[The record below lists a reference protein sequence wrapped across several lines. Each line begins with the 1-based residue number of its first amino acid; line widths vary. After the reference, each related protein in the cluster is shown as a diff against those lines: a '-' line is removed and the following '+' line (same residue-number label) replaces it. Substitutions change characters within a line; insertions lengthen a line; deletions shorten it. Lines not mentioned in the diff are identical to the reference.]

1 MLEEAEKTP
10 NDHIIDS
17 RDVKAIVCRDI
28 QPVQYPGNHGNPFP
42 MKITPLTKAP
52 MTQLFLD
59 LESVGEVSHE
69 DNRMK
74 KISVTRTGKLV
85 TLLYLG
91 ISEPETTFR
100 TMNEMFYLLTLP
112 SLDSVFRNPD
122 IGSLKRLFSFIVNN
136 GHGEDP
142 NSVLT
147 QMCLVCLLNL
157 LQLNKIN
164 QRSFAEYHS
173 KRNFVERVHAAENVA
188 LSRHGAFCSSKV
200 HQNVEKHSPE
210 HLENMESM
218 AENVKQCL
226 SCARFGNS
234 FIQCFRGVAKNVV
247 FNNELKLKEYLN
259 LNEERKMDCDW
270 TDTPPQKMSILILW
284 LKHGNLIKTTLPIP
298 DYIRWIHSG
307 ELHFLSYEKTEQLA
321 RDKPE
326 ITDCDIFLPTRIL
339 YIFFDIEN
347 DPSNEIL
354 QQLAL
359 LSWLPI
365 EEVPEYFNK
374 TERKLTKAAMIILD
388 GSSHPLYKLNMA
400 ELEQMCKTN
409 NVSFKGLKYVIVKV
423 LALAQ
428 DEDVPDDFPAN
439 YKVNC
444 EIIDQLDVYRTRKFP
459 GKNLAKKSQIP
470 ISYGVSKENLENL
483 FETLLIY
490 LNHKT
495 HHSSNMNKVENTME
509 NKTGS
514 KEVNYEDYFEVGSNV
529 KIRWISE
536 EILDGNQAGIR
547 QTYSRQ
553 QLKMMKFLLCMSVN
567 QTVFI
572 L

>member
-1 MLEEAEKTP
+1 
-10 NDHIIDS
+10 
-17 RDVKAIVCRDI
+17 
-28 QPVQYPGNHGNPFP
+28 
-42 MKITPLTKAP
+42 
-52 MTQLFLD
+52 
-59 LESVGEVSHE
+59 
-69 DNRMK
+69 
-74 KISVTRTGKLV
+74 
-85 TLLYLG
+85 
-91 ISEPETTFR
+91 
-100 TMNEMFYLLTLP
+100 
-112 SLDSVFRNPD
+112 
-122 IGSLKRLFSFIVNN
+122 
-136 GHGEDP
+136 
-142 NSVLT
+142 
-147 QMCLVCLLNL
+147 MCLVRLLNL
-157 LQLNKIN
+157 LQLNKVN

-218 AENVKQCL
+218 AKDVKQCL

-247 FNNELKLKEYLN
+247 FNDELKLKEYLN

-270 TDTPPQKMSILILW
+270 TYTP
-284 LKHGNLIKTTLPIP
+284 LKNEYFNTLVETWKLDENYIGQYAEDYKIIANQSGVRTANKDKYGTMLRDASHFDDHNGKTLQPIP
-298 DYIRWIHSG
+298 DYIRWVHSG

-339 YIFFDIEN
+339 DIFFHIEN

-365 EEVPEYFNK
+365 EEVTEYFNK
-374 TERKLTKAAMIILD
+374 NREKADKSCRDNI
-388 GSSHPLYKLNMA
+388 GRETWRSHPLYKLNMA
-400 ELEQMCKTN
+400 ELEQMCKRN
-409 NVSFKGLKYVIVKV
+409 NVSFKGPKYVIVKA

-428 DEDVPDDFPAN
+428 DEDVPDDFRADYKGDLGSLPKSISMLKKLPAATLQYILKYHN
-439 YKVNC
+439 LSAAGKKDNLVLRVFLLRNGRSHLASYMQVREIKDLIKWVQSLILYQVNC
-444 EIIDQLDVYRTRKFP
+444 EIIDQPDIYRTRKFP

-470 ISYGVSKENLENL
+470 IPYGVSKENLENL

-529 KIRWISE
+529 KIRWTSE
-536 EILDGNQAGIR
+536 EIGDSGWKPGW
-547 QTYSRQ
+547 YSADVQ
-553 QLKMMKFLLCMSVN
+553 SSTIENDEISVVYVSEPDCVYSVEVTPLLALGKLRM
-567 QTVFI
+567 
-572 L
+572 